1 MKKFYILILL
11 TFVYSCGYT
20 SLYKEIKKDLK
31 VDIISVKG
39 DLELNSYIKNNLKM
53 ISNKDSTN
61 VHKISFITEYNKIV
75 LAKDTAGNATDYNLD
90 MSVEF
95 IILSNSD
102 EKIVFKE
109 NFKIKKNDDNF
120 KQSNYEKDIK
130 RNFSK
135 IVQEKLILHL
145 IGISDS

>member
-120 KQSNYEKDIK
+120 EQSNYEKDIK